1 VSTAQPAH
9 YSSAHRFTS
18 TLMVA
23 GLGMAIIGLVLAVA
37 AKTGG
42 VLLAATAKPDLG
54 LLGII
59 GASLLID
66 AAGFLTTAL
75 ISDRRHQLVLEQE
88 DATTSQPPTESG
100 PVERRPTIREQLRGT
115 HQPQPVRQDPPSRPD
130 TISLLALARRSEQ
143 LAWVAGWPQALLAGS
158 LALLAGAIVLLS
170 WPRQPLVGDTE
181 TLLLCSV
188 IAFAAAFPVLVL
200 ERVYANTASADLP
213 EAAHLARL
221 SRVPLLALVGGGV
234 SIAVAAAGFRASLW
248 IAWVIGGVTL
258 IVAAELLG
266 RAVVALFLPA
276 PDATAARSIAD
287 SSAAA
292 LIRFELPSI
301 RRIGAATQSRLG
313 IDLSR
318 SSALLFV
325 RRAALPVAAGLAL
338 FGWCLTGVTTLALDE
353 RGIYE
358 RMGAPV
364 DVLAPGLHVRL
375 PWPFGNVRR
384 VEYGVIHEAA
394 VVPIQQAVAA
404 SEDDDEA
411 GRPAGAESPAPTS
424 ADRLW
429 DMPHPSEVTYLIAS
443 AENGKQSFQVV
454 NIDVRLIYRIGLSDA
469 AALMAAYQVDAPEAL
484 VRAAASQL
492 LARYFASHTLS
503 GVLRE
508 SREMIAGD
516 LRSALQQRLDEL
528 SSGIDVL
535 QVVIEAIHPPQG
547 AANAYHFVQAA
558 EINARTAIAREQ
570 GDAIRAAKRASQEAV
585 SAGNRARIAAAEA
598 VGAAKGDAELFHA
611 DRLAEQ
617 TSGRVVPFER
627 WLDRLSRGLS
637 RTQIVLLDHRLS
649 GPDAPTIDL
658 RTFTPPTSKPRQ

>member
-9 YSSAHRFTS
+9 FSSAHRFTS
-18 TLMVA
+18 TLTVA
-23 GLGMAIIGLVLAVA
+23 GLGLAVVGLALAVA
-37 AKTGG
+37 AKSGG
-42 VLLAATAKPDLG
+42 VLFAAATRPDLG

-75 ISDRRHQLVLEQE
+75 ISDRRNQLVLEQE
-88 DATTSQPPTESG
+88 AADASQPPTQAG
-100 PVERRPTIREQLRGT
+100 PVERRPTIREQLLGIP
-115 HQPQPVRQDPPSRPD
+115 QPQPVRPDPPSRPD
-130 TISLLALARRSEQ
+130 TRPLLALARRAEQ
-143 LAWVAGWPQALLAGS
+143 LAAIAGWPQALLAGS

-170 WPRQPLVGDTE
+170 WPRQALQGDSE

-188 IAFAAAFPVLVL
+188 AAFAAAFPVLVI
-200 ERVYANTASADLP
+200 ERIYANTSSTDLP
-213 EAAHLARL
+213 EAARLARL

-248 IAWVIGGVTL
+248 IEWVIGGVTL

-266 RAVVALFLPA
+266 RAVVALFLPS
-276 PDATAARSIAD
+276 PDAAAAKSIAD
-287 SSAAA
+287 SSSAAM
-292 LIRFELPSI
+292 IRFELPSI
-301 RRIGAATQSRLG
+301 RRIGEAAQSRLG

-318 SSALLFV
+318 SWALLFV
-325 RRAALPVAAGLAL
+325 RKAALPVAAGLTL

-364 DVLAPGLHVRL
+364 EVLPPGLHVRL
-375 PWPFGNVRR
+375 PWPFGDVRR
-384 VEYGVIHEAA
+384 VEYGVIHEAP
-394 VVPIQQAVAA
+394 VIPIQQAVAA
-404 SEDDDEA
+404 SEGDDEA
-411 GRPAGAESPAPTS
+411 APPAAAESAAPAG

-469 AALMAAYQVDAPEAL
+469 AALMAAYRVDAPEAL

-492 LARYFASHTLS
+492 LARYFAGHTLS

-508 SREMIAGD
+508 RRETIAGE
-516 LRSALQQRLDEL
+516 LQSALQRRLDEL

-547 AANAYHFVQAA
+547 AASAYHFVQAA
-558 EINARTAIAREQ
+558 EINARTAIARER
-570 GDAIRAAKRASQEAV
+570 GDAIRAAKVASQEAF
-585 SAGNRARIAAAEA
+585 SAGNRAQTAAAEA
-598 VGAAKGDAELFHA
+598 IGAARSDAELFRA
-611 DRLAEQ
+611 DDLAEQ
-617 TSGRVVPFER
+617 TSGRVFRFER
-627 WLDRLSRGLS
+627 WLDRLSHGLS
-637 RTQIVLLDHRLS
+637 RAQIVLLDHRLTGS
-649 GPDAPTIDL
+649 DAPTIDL
-658 RTFTPPTSKPRQ
+658 RSFTPPTSKPRQ